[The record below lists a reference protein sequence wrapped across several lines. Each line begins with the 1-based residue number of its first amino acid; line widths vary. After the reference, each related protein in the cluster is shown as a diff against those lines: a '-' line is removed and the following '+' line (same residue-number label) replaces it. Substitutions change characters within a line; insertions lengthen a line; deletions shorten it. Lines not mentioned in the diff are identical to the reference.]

1 MKIKSFPQLQRLTV
15 ASEISE
21 ARRKTN
27 YAKLA
32 LFSSCTKECKRVG
45 ITHRL
50 GFWNHDEERGT
61 AFIPDRLQEISPCWS
76 CFTLYRFNQYQ
87 NPSGVDWK
95 RPDSEEGFVSGSC
108 AKALAH
114 VRLKRRLLELEERC
128 E

>member
-1 MKIKSFPQLQRLTV
+1 MKFQKREERPTMPSWLFLAV
-15 ASEISE
+15 
-21 ARRKTN
+21 ARRN
-27 YAKLA
+27 ARELA
-32 LFSSCTKECKRVG
+32 LHTD
-45 ITHRL
+45 
-50 GFWNHDEERGT
+50 FWNHDEERGT

-95 RPDSEEGFVSGSC
+95 GLDSEEGFVSGSC

-114 VRLKRRLLELEERC
+114 VRLKRRLLELEDRC